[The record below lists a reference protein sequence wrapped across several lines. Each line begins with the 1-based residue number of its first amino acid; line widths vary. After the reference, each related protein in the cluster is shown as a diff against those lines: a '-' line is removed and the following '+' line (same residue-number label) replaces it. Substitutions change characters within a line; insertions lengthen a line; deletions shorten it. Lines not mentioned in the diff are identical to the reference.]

1 MKYAYYPGCSQEGS
15 ALDYGKSTGALCAAL
30 GIELAEIP
38 GWSCCGSTPAHAVD
52 TELSAA
58 LCARN
63 LDLAARDGAGQVV
76 TPCPSCLSNLRL
88 AAERMKEP
96 VFRAR
101 VNELLDAPVAGDL
114 PESTSVMQLI
124 GRVYDAD
131 SLAARVTRPLT
142 GLKIAAYYGCLMSRP
157 ADVMQFGDPENPTLM
172 ESLLSACGAEML
184 EFPLKTV
191 CCGASFGIPERPL
204 TARNSGRILDL
215 ATKLGADV
223 IAVACPLCQ
232 MNLDLRQKQAAR
244 AEDAFFHMPVL
255 YFTQLMG
262 LALGIA
268 PEHLGLDQ
276 LCVSAGPL
284 LRKMEAARAAAGV
297 KGTEAKGGKA

>member
-1 MKYAYYPGCSQEGS
+1 MKFAYYPGCSQEGS

-63 LDLAARDGAGQVV
+63 LDLAAKGGADQVV

-88 AAERMKEP
+88 ATDRMKEP
-96 VFRAR
+96 AFRER
-101 VNELLDAPVAGDL
+101 VNGLLDAPAAEDL

-131 SLAARVTRPLT
+131 TLAQRVTRPLT
-142 GLKIAAYYGCLMSRP
+142 GIKMVAYYGCLMSRP

-172 ESLLSACGAEML
+172 ETLLSACGAEML
-184 EFPLKTV
+184 DFPLKTV

-204 TARNSGRILDL
+204 TARNSGRILEL
-215 ATKLGADV
+215 ASRLGVDA

-232 MNLDLRQKQAAR
+232 MNLDLRQKQAAKV
-244 AEDAFFHMPVL
+244 EDAFFHMPVL

-262 LALGIA
+262 LAMGIA

-276 LCVSAGPL
+276 LCVSAQPL
-284 LRKMEAARAAAGV
+284 LRKMEAAAGAR
-297 KGTEAKGGKA
+297 GTEAKGGKA

>member
-63 LDLAARDGAGQVV
+63 LDLAARDGAEQVV

-88 AAERMKEP
+88 AADRMKEP

-101 VNELLDAPVAGDL
+101 VNELLDAPAAECL

-124 GRVYDAD
+124 GRLYDAD

-142 GLKIAAYYGCLMSRP
+142 GLKVAAYYGCLMS
-157 ADVMQFGDPENPTLM
+157 
-172 ESLLSACGAEML
+172 
-184 EFPLKTV
+184 
-191 CCGASFGIPERPL
+191 
-204 TARNSGRILDL
+204 
-215 ATKLGADV
+215 
-223 IAVACPLCQ
+223 
-232 MNLDLRQKQAAR
+232 
-244 AEDAFFHMPVL
+244 
-255 YFTQLMG
+255 
-262 LALGIA
+262 
-268 PEHLGLDQ
+268 
-276 LCVSAGPL
+276 
-284 LRKMEAARAAAGV
+284 
-297 KGTEAKGGKA
+297 

>member
-30 GIELAEIP
+30 GIELAEIA

-63 LDLAARDGAGQVV
+63 LDLAARDGAEQVV

-88 AAERMKEP
+88 AADRMKEP

-101 VNELLDAPVAGDL
+101 VDELLDAPAAECL

-124 GRVYDAD
+124 GRLYDAD

-142 GLKIAAYYGCLMSRP
+142 GLKVAAYYGCLMSRP

-262 LALGIA
+262 LAMGIA

-284 LRKMEAARAAAGV
+284 LRKMEAVRAAAGA

>member
-52 TELSAA
+52 TQLSAA
-58 LCARN
+58 LCVRN
-63 LDLAARDGAGQVV
+63 LDLAARGGADLVV

-88 AAERMKEP
+88 ATDRMKEP

-101 VNELLDAPVAGDL
+101 VNELLDAPAVEDL
-114 PESTSVMQLI
+114 PDSTSVMQLI
-124 GRVYDAD
+124 GRVFDAD
-131 SLAARVTRPLT
+131 TLASRVSKPLA
-142 GLKIAAYYGCLMSRP
+142 GLKIAPYYGCLMSRP

-172 ESLLSACGAEML
+172 ETLLAACGAEMV

-204 TARNSGRILDL
+204 TALNSGRILEL
-215 ATKLGADV
+215 ATRLEVDV
-223 IAVACPLCQ
+223 VAVACPLCQ

-244 AEDAFFHMPVL
+244 AEDANFHMPVL

-262 LALGIA
+262 LAMGIA

-276 LCVSAGPL
+276 LCVSAQPL
-284 LRKMEAARAAAGV
+284 LRKLEAARAAAS
-297 KGTEAKGGKA
+297 GTEAKGGKA